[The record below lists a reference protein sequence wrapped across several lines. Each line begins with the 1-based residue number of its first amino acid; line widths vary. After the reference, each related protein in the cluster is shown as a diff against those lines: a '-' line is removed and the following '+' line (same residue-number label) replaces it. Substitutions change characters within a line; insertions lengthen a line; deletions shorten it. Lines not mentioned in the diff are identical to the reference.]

1 MLFVAEILTKYG
13 VDLEGEEF
21 MNLMTKYDLK
31 ENGRFCYVDFL
42 RHFILNL
49 KPQEEPVSLLTRR
62 RIHTPKIV
70 VSQMKLS
77 RDMRFPT
84 MWHFDKCRFRQAYA
98 ASF

>member
-1 MLFVAEILTKYG
+1 MIDCYILFFTEILNKYG

-49 KPQEEPVSLLTRR
+49 KPQEEPVSLLSRR
-62 RIHTPKIV
+62 RIHTPKVV
-70 VSQMKLS
+70 VSTLPGQILRIYGSHCEK
-77 RDMRFPT
+77 T
-84 MWHFDKCRFRQAYA
+84 CFRG
-98 ASF
+98 F

>member
-1 MLFVAEILTKYG
+1 MIIVAEILTKYG

-70 VSQMKLS
+70 VSK
-77 RDMRFPT
+77 RNEP
-84 MWHFDKCRFRQAYA
+84 
-98 ASF
+98 

>member
-1 MLFVAEILTKYG
+1 MIIVAEILTKYG

-70 VSQMKLS
+70 VIK
-77 RDMRFPT
+77 RNEP
-84 MWHFDKCRFRQAYA
+84 
-98 ASF
+98 